1 MTTAANPLASG
12 IDTAGRDESVRPQDD
27 FYRAWHGA
35 WLDSFEIPADKAE
48 YASFTK
54 LHDAAQEQL
63 KAIIAEL
70 AETTPPVE
78 TPAGKVAALYAGFL
92 DQDARDDA
100 GTAPIQDLLARVD
113 AVADGPALARLFGE
127 FDRDGVG
134 APLGTFVHQDNMDST
149 RYLLDVRQS
158 GLGLPDRD
166 YYLDER
172 FADILADYRAHIAR
186 MWELAGLPGDAAGA
200 ADRIVALETRIAE
213 LHWDKVRNRDPQ
225 ATYNLLQVDAID
237 APGLDVVQFLAG
249 AGVGDRVAEV
259 NVGQPDFV
267 TGLGG
272 LLTELPL
279 ADWQDYLRLHI
290 VTGFAALL
298 TRELDQA
305 NFAFYGTRLRG
316 VPEQRPMWK
325 RGVDLAQGAMPEA
338 LGQEYVARHFPPEN
352 KARMLELVGNLLAV
366 YGESIDQ
373 LDWMTDATK
382 EQARAKLA
390 TFRPKI
396 GYPDQWKDY
405 SGLQVEPDD
414 VVGNALRTARFH
426 HDYEMDK
433 LGGPID
439 RDEWF
444 MPPQMVNAYYNPEM
458 NEIVFPAAILQ
469 PPFFD
474 MSADDAVNYGAIG
487 AVIGHEISHGF
498 DDKGSQYDG
507 EGNLR
512 NWWTEEDHAAFEA
525 KTTALVEQ
533 YAGYEPVEGHPVN
546 GELTLGENIA
556 DVSGVAVAL
565 RAYLRSLGGEEAPV
579 IDGLTGPQ
587 RFFAG
592 YAQVWR
598 AKTRPE
604 ETVRR
609 IATDPH
615 SPPEFRVLGVL
626 VNDDAFAEAFDV
638 QPGDGM
644 WRDPADRVRI
654 W

>member
-1 MTTAANPLASG
+1 MISDATDLASG
-12 IDTAGRDESVRPQDD
+12 MDTSGRDEAVRPQDD
-27 FYRAWHGA
+27 FYRAWNGG
-35 WLDSFEIPADKAE
+35 WLDTFEIPADKAE

-63 KAIIAEL
+63 RAIIEEL
-70 AETTPPVE
+70 AATKPPVD
-78 TPAGKVAALYAGFL
+78 TSAGKIATMFADFTAT
-92 DQDARDDA
+92 DARDAA
-100 GTAPIQDLLARVD
+100 GLAPIAELLARVD
-113 AVADGPALARLFGE
+113 AVTDLAGLSRLFGE

-172 FADILADYRAHIAR
+172 FAEILADYRSHIER
-186 MWELAGLPGDAAGA
+186 MWDLAGLPGDAADA
-200 ADRIVALETRIAE
+200 AARIVALETRIAE
-213 LHWDKVRNRDPQ
+213 IHWDKVRNRDPQ
-225 ATYNLLQVDAID
+225 ATYNLTAVAELDAPALDVDA
-237 APGLDVVQFLAG
+237 FLAG
-249 AGVGDRVAEV
+249 AQVAGRVSEV

-267 TGLGG
+267 TNLG
-272 LLTELPL
+272 LLLAELPL
-279 ADWQDYLRLHI
+279 ADWQDYLRLHL

-298 TRELDQA
+298 TSELDQA

-316 VPEQRPMWK
+316 IPQQRPMWK
-325 RGVDLAQGAMPEA
+325 RGVDLVQGAMSEA
-338 LGQEYVARHFPPEN
+338 LGQEYVARHFPPEH
-352 KARMLELVGNLLAV
+352 KARMLELVDNLLAV
-366 YGESIDQ
+366 YGESIDG
-373 LDWMTDATK
+373 LDWMTEATK
-382 EQARAKLA
+382 EQAHAKLA
-390 TFRPKI
+390 TFRSKI
-396 GYPDQWKDY
+396 GYPDKWKDY
-405 SGLQVEPDD
+405 SGLQIVPGD
-414 VVGNALRTARFH
+414 VVGNAIRAGRFD
-426 HDYEMDK
+426 HDYEMAK

-474 MSADDAVNYGAIG
+474 MAADDAVNYGAIG

-512 NWWTEEDHAAFEA
+512 NWWTEDDHDAFEA
-525 KTTALVEQ
+525 KTKALVDQ
-533 YAGYEPVEGHPVN
+533 YAAYEPVEGHPVN

-556 DVSGVAVAL
+556 DVSGVAVAY
-565 RAYLRSLGGEEAPV
+565 RAYQRSLGGAEAPV
-579 IDGLTGPQ
+579 LDGMTGPQ

-598 AKTRPE
+598 AKTRQE

-609 IATDPH
+609 VATDPH

-626 VNDDAFAEAFDV
+626 VNSDDFVAAFDV

-644 WRDPADRVRI
+644 WREPAERVRI